1 MVIDHHEGG
10 HSGGSDGRTDDA
22 PDRISMIFPSKLQL
36 FFFKIHQHQ
45 ECQKHGSNVSN
56 HHSSLVKCDSGPPV
70 LGDSDHPVPSPQLLG
85 GGQQTPTT
93 AHVTKGSLA
102 RPGVKL
108 SAKYLLPTTN
118 NLTRDNYLAKILAK
132 VCGDFCGNINFYSVE
147 LQF

>member
-1 MVIDHHEGG
+1 M
-10 HSGGSDGRTDDA
+10 
-22 PDRISMIFPSKLQL
+22 
-36 FFFKIHQHQ
+36 
-45 ECQKHGSNVSN
+45 SN

-70 LGDSDHPVPSPQLLG
+70 LGDSDHPVPSPPLLG

-118 NLTRDNYLAKILAK
+118 RLPRDNYLAKILAK
-132 VCGDFCGNINFYSVE
+132 YVGIGKGFCAAEFTLQCGSAVLGFYAPV
-147 LQF
+147 